1 MTAGFGHDGVVRP
14 VRVPPA
20 ARLLVDH
27 LTDGA
32 ALPGPLADL
41 EGWLATSSRLRAFVE
56 ANRDKIRKK
65 VRLATSDDARMDL
78 WAELRV
84 ATRLLA
90 DRRIELAFE
99 AYGAGNRGPDFT
111 ATYRARR
118 AFNVEVTRRHGPAA
132 DGLERTIL
140 AKLRQLPPSRANVL
154 VVAVDA
160 LGGVAPDPAPVI
172 RELRTRADRRDDAW
186 FAARGLTD
194 AAAFHQGVL
203 RLSAVLSWTEPPGGR
218 SDAHPWANSGAR
230 IALEAAALRAIEA
243 ALRDKPD

>member
-1 MTAGFGHDGVVRP
+1 MSPA
-14 VRVPPA
+14 RVPPA

-27 LTDGA
+27 LGDGA
-32 ALPGPLADL
+32 PLPGPLAEL
-41 EGWLATSSRLRAFVE
+41 EGWLAASSRLRAFVD

-78 WAELRV
+78 RAELRV

-111 ATYRARR
+111 ATYRAGRE
-118 AFNVEVTRRHGPAA
+118 FNIEVTRRHGPAA

-154 VVAVDA
+154 LVAVDA
-160 LGGVAPDPAPVI
+160 AAQGPPDPAPVI
-172 RELRTRADRRDDAW
+172 RELRARADRRDDAW
-186 FAARGLTD
+186 FAARGLAD
-194 AAAFHQGVL
+194 AAAFHQAVL
-203 RLSAVLSWTEPPGGR
+203 RLSALLSWTEPPGGR
-218 SDAHPWANSGAR
+218 SGSCAWTNTGAR
-230 IALEAAALRAIEA
+230 IALEAAALRAIEG
-243 ALRDKPD
+243 ALRDDPA

>member
-1 MTAGFGHDGVVRP
+1 MPPA
-14 VRVPPA
+14 RVPPA
-20 ARLLVDH
+20 ARVLVDH
-27 LTDGA
+27 LGDGT

-41 EGWLATSSRLRAFVE
+41 EGWLAGSSRLRAFVD

-65 VRLATSDDARMDL
+65 VRLATTDDARLDL

-99 AYGAGNRGPDFT
+99 AYGSGNRGPDFT
-111 ATYRARR
+111 ATYRAGREL
-118 AFNVEVTRRHGPAA
+118 NLEVTRRHGPAV

-160 LGGVAPDPAPVI
+160 VGDGPPDPAPML

-186 FAARGLTD
+186 FAAHGLAD

-203 RLSAVLSWTEPPGGR
+203 RLSAVVTWAESPDGR
-218 SDAHPWANSGAR
+218 SDAIAWTNAGAR
-230 IALEAAALRAIEA
+230 IALEPAALRAIEA
-243 ALRDKPD
+243 ALRDDVA